1 MLLWKW
7 NQVHRDLI
15 QINIQI
21 SFISHGASQVI
32 DNIGNDSI
40 LFFKM
45 ISFLFLSDVQDTG
58 LVFNLFTVF
67 FIAFV
72 GLEFI
77 ILGVYSGY
85 YIK

>member
-1 MLLWKW
+1 M
-7 NQVHRDLI
+7 V
-15 QINIQI
+15 
-21 SFISHGASQVI
+21 
-32 DNIGNDSI
+32 
-40 LFFKM
+40 
-45 ISFLFLSDVQDTG
+45 SFLFLSDVQDTG